1 MAASG
6 LLIEGSS
13 DSGKTTL
20 LSLLAGVVKADQG
33 SLPIPGQS
41 LERMSAVKRDHFRA
55 DHVGYVV
62 QKRVNV
68 LTTMTPIRPR

>member
-55 DHVGYVV
+55 DHVGYVF